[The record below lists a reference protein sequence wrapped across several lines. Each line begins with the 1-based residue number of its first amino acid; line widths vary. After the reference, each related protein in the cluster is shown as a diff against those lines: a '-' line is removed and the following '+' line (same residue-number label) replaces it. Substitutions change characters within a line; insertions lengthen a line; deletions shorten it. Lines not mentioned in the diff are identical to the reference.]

1 MYTSANGPQWQQE
14 AKHDMQ
20 HARTELANMMRI
32 LKLLAI
38 LPHPVLSENNPA
50 LCLIPTEDPYYA
62 AHLRGGGKERAGGK
76 AGRETVLRDGLRGP
90 LGRSPS
96 DNNDAES

>member
-1 MYTSANGPQWQQE
+1 
-14 AKHDMQ
+14 MQ

-76 AGRETVLRDGLRGP
+76 AGRETVLRDELRRP
-90 LGRSPS
+90 LGRKRPS
-96 DNNDAES
+96 GNNDAESTDSPRGC